1 MNMLQ
6 YSPIYAT
13 LTHSSVILLLEFNS
27 TVTLLQYGRY
37 EQREIKEEFRT
48 GDFFE

>member
-6 YSPIYAT
+6 YFPIYAT
-13 LTHSSVILLLEFNS
+13 LTHSKVILLLEFNS
-27 TVTLLQYGRY
+27 TVAFLQYGRY

-48 GDFFE
+48 CDFFE